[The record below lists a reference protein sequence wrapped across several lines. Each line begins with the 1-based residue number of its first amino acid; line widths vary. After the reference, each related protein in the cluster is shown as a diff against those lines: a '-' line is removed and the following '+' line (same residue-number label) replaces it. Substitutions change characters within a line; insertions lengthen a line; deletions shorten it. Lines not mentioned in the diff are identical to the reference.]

1 LAFCFT
7 QLHYKSSSCAS
18 ANFYSRSIEEITHYI
33 FDLANS
39 TFLSFSF
46 STRDTEAL
54 AKHASKSNFG
64 KWALGGCVY

>member
-46 STRDTEAL
+46 STRDT
-54 AKHASKSNFG
+54 
-64 KWALGGCVY
+64 